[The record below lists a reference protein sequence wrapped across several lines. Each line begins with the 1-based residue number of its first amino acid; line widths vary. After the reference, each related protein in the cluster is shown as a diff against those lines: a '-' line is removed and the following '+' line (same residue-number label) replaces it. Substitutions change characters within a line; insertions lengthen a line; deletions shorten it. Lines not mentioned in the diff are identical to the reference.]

1 MDQPNQQINHQIEML
16 NQRIG
21 EILAQTQP
29 GKTSHSQSLP
39 ELLSESLEE
48 LNVAIEELQVS
59 QEELYQQNQALAVV
73 TEEVAVERQRYQN
86 LFELAPDGY
95 LVTNAEGIIVEAN
108 RVTAAMLRMSQNYL
122 IGKPL
127 ALFIAADER
136 QAFRR
141 DLIQLKQIDR
151 DRQQEW
157 LICLQPR
164 QEPPFEAS
172 LSVATTFDHDG
183 NLTELRWLLR
193 DITERRQLE
202 EAKMRMKLTEMMNSD
217 LTAEISQRQQLEQTL
232 RQQTDALRQANRM
245 KDEFLAIV
253 SHELRSPLNPI
264 LGWSELL
271 NSRKLSEEDTHRA
284 LETIKRNAKLQAQL
298 IDDLLDIS
306 RITQGKLRLENRPV
320 PLAALLD
327 TMIETVQLAA
337 NAKEI
342 DLQTQ
347 LDSREIVVAGDPM
360 RLQQV
365 FWNLLSNAIKFTPRQ
380 GQVEVRLTQSEQEV
394 ILTVRDTGCG
404 ISPEVLPHLF
414 ERFWQAERDTTRT
427 HGGLGL
433 GLAIA
438 KNLTEMHGGTIEAAS
453 AGLEQGAT
461 FTVRLPLQFYSMPP
475 DPISQPP
482 AASLDRLRVLIVDDQ
497 ADSRDVL
504 LAVLEQAGAE
514 VTTADSVDQAL
525 QALAQS
531 SFQVLISDIGMP
543 NKDGY
548 LLIQQVRKLNG
559 DVRDIPAIAL
569 TAYATEADRKR
580 ALDAG
585 FQAHIQKP
593 IEPNELV
600 KTIASQAISDRA
612 L

>member
-1 MDQPNQQINHQIEML
+1 MSQISQQIEVL

-21 EILAQTQP
+21 EILVQTQP
-29 GKTSHSQSLP
+29 GAMRYPDLLS
-39 ELLSESLEE
+39 ELLAESLEE

-59 QEELYQQNQALAVV
+59 QDELYQQNQALV
-73 TEEVAVERQRYQN
+73 TATEDVSLERQRYQS
-86 LFELAPDGY
+86 LFEFAPDGY
-95 LVTNAEGIIVEAN
+95 LVTTAEGMILEAN
-108 RVTAAMLRMSQNYL
+108 RAIGAMLEMPQAYL
-122 IGKPL
+122 VGKPL
-127 ALFIAADER
+127 AAFIVLDER
-136 QAFRR
+136 QGFRR
-141 DLIQLKQIDR
+141 DLAQLSR
-151 DRQQEW
+151 SEEMRQQEW

-164 QEPPFEAS
+164 RERPFEAS
-172 LSVATTFDHDG
+172 VSVATTFDRSSK
-183 NLTELRWLLR
+183 LVELRWLVR

-202 EAKMRMKLTEMMNSD
+202 EARLRMKLAEMVNQDLSTEI
-217 LTAEISQRQQLEQTL
+217 TRRQRLEETLLQQA
-232 RQQTDALRQANRM
+232 DALRQANRM

-271 NSRKLSEEDTHRA
+271 NSRKLNEEDTHRA

-320 PLAALLD
+320 PLANLLD
-327 TMIETVQLAA
+327 TVIEAVQLAA

-347 LDSREIVVAGDPM
+347 LDSREIIVAGDPM

-380 GQVEVRLTQSEQEV
+380 GQVEVRLAQSEQEA

-438 KNLTEMHGGTIEAAS
+438 KNLAEMHGGTIEATS

-461 FTVRLPLQFYSMPP
+461 FTVRLPLQLNSMPP

-482 AASLDRLRVLIVDDQ
+482 ADASLDHLRVLVVDDQ
-497 ADSRDVL
+497 ADTRDMM
-504 LAVLEQAGAE
+504 LAVLEQVGAE
-514 VTTADSVDQAL
+514 VTAVESVDQAL
-525 QALAQS
+525 QALTHT

-543 NKDGY
+543 DKDGY
-548 LLIQQVRKLNG
+548 LLIQQVRQLDNATKN
-559 DVRDIPAIAL
+559 IPAIAL
-569 TAYATEADRKR
+569 TAYATEADRR
-580 ALDAG
+580 HALDAG
-585 FQAHIQKP
+585 FQAHLQKP
-593 IEPNELV
+593 IEPDELV
-600 KTIASQAISDRA
+600 KTIITQAINYPAR
-612 L
+612 